1 MKFKLSDLLIGLLII
16 FCVSCRKAEVK
27 AVVAEVIPQKG
38 GLAITFDDYSVDNWF
53 KYVNLLDSFK
63 VKCTFYVSNYNK
75 LADQQKEKL
84 RTIQSHGHEIAFHS
98 TNHLNFVENLQ
109 RLGFKKLMDE
119 EVRNGLDL
127 MNKDGFYPQTFAYP
141 YGAHNLIMDKALL
154 KRFKSIR
161 TLNGTHELKNSL
173 FPLSGNSVIRGLGID
188 ENSKRNFENICSL
201 LSSAKDLDKCAV
213 LLIHNVERNDTKLQL
228 PLSKLRNLLLK
239 AKALNLH
246 SYTISEISR

>member
-1 MKFKLSDLLIGLLII
+1 MRIKLSDLLIGLLIV
-16 FCVSCRKAEVK
+16 FCISCRKAEMK
-27 AVVAEVIPQKG
+27 VVVPEVIPQKG

-75 LADQQKEKL
+75 LTDQQKEKL

-98 TNHLNFVENLQ
+98 SNHMNFVENLQ

-141 YGAHNLIMDKALL
+141 YGAHNLLMDKALL

-201 LSSAKDLDKCAV
+201 LSTAKDLDKCAV
-213 LLIHNVERNDTKLQL
+213 LLIHNVERNDTQLQL
-228 PLSKLRNLLLK
+228 PLSKLRNLLIK